1 MNTNTITGLKIAR
14 KIYMKLFQTRASLY
28 GSPVNMLKNAEA
40 NALIIDKLNSPGPVM
55 IARFGAVELSLVA
68 NYISINSE
76 RKSQFIDYITGNS
89 EALWWE
95 KNTMALMS
103 ETAGFFPIESP
114 MLEKFALLMLND
126 MKLVDVL
133 GSWLWQEKFFIPEL
147 SAATRVPLADLE
159 PYYHDHPWSLAL
171 KDKKVL
177 VIHPFA
183 KSISEQYKKRDLL
196 FNGLKVLPDFNLITL
211 QAVQSVANTQT
222 RFADW
227 FEALSYMKDQ
237 IEIIDFDVAIIGC
250 GAYGFPLAAHVK
262 RLGKKAVHLG
272 GATQN
277 LFGIKGKRWE
287 TKKEHSRIAG
297 MMNEHW
303 IRPQQIETPEKS
315 QSVEGGAYW

>member
-1 MNTNTITGLKIAR
+1 MNNNIITGLKIAR
-14 KIYMKLFQTRASLY
+14 KIYMKLFQSRATLY
-28 GSPVNMLKNAEA
+28 GSQVNMLQNDDA
-40 NALIIDKLNSPGPVM
+40 NALIIDKLNSPDPIM
-55 IARFGAVELSLVA
+55 IARFGAVELSLIA
-68 NYISINSE
+68 NYTSMNNGKKNQHID
-76 RKSQFIDYITGNS
+76 FIKGNS
-89 EALWWE
+89 EAFWWE
-95 KNTMALMS
+95 KNTMALMA
-103 ETAGFFPIESP
+103 ETAGFFPIEPP

-133 GSWLWQEKFFIPEL
+133 GSWLWQEKLFKPEL
-147 SAATRVPLADLE
+147 AGATRVPLADLE
-159 PYYHDHPWSLAL
+159 PYYHEHPWSLAL

-183 KSISEQYKKRDLL
+183 KSITEQYKKKDLL
-196 FNGLKVLPDFNLITL
+196 FNGAKVLPDFELITL
-211 QAVQSVANTQT
+211 QAIQSVANTQT
-222 RFADW
+222 RFANW
-227 FEALSYMKDQ
+227 FEALNYMKDQ
-237 IEIIDFDVAIIGC
+237 IDTIDFDVAIIGC

-287 TKKEHSRIAG
+287 TQKAHSRIAG

-303 IRPQQIETPEKS
+303 IRPQQVETPEKS